1 MLDLA
6 EVEDRDRLETFTDFL
21 KSATRRA
28 AIGED
33 RRVPKTMFLPGIIA
47 PAAVRYAPLLEH
59 LDDVETV
66 LKDLEVYSGGEPDET
81 YEIEAEVT
89 GIAAAADGAGFERFH
104 LYGHSGGGAC
114 ALAFAAEHPGRLLSL
129 AVDEPATDFSD
140 EDRADP
146 FRERLREALALPG
159 PEAVA
164 AFARLQVAPGVELP
178 PPPPGP
184 PPPWM
189 ASRPAGIAAFSRA
202 LWKHEV
208 EPEAFEAVRVP
219 VLYTYGSLSSER
231 WKRMRDRLSSRF
243 PDFTAVAFDGLHHM
257 NTSHAAEP
265 KRTAELLRGFWK
277 RADQG

>member
-1 MLDLA
+1 VL
-6 EVEDRDRLETFTDFL
+6 
-21 KSATRRA
+21 
-28 AIGED
+28 
-33 RRVPKTMFLPGIIA
+33 KTMFLPGIIA

-59 LDDVETV
+59 LGEVETV
-66 LKDLEVYSGGEPDET
+66 LKDLEVYAGEEPDET
-81 YEIEAEVT
+81 YEIAAEVA
-89 GIAAAADGAGFERFH
+89 GIAAAADRAGFERFH

-114 ALAFAAEHPGRLLSL
+114 ALAFAAAHPERLLSL

-140 EDRADP
+140 EDWADP

-189 ASRPAGIAAFSRA
+189 AGRPAGIAAFSRA
-202 LWKHEV
+202 LGEYRV
-208 EPEAFEAVRVP
+208 EPGAFETVRVP
-219 VLYTYGSLSSER
+219 VLYTYGSLSNER
-231 WKRMRDRLSSRF
+231 WSQMRDRLSSRF
-243 PDFTAVAFDGLHHM
+243 PDFTAVVFDGLHHM

-265 KRTAELLRGFWK
+265 ERTAELLRDFWA
-277 RADQG
+277 RAERA